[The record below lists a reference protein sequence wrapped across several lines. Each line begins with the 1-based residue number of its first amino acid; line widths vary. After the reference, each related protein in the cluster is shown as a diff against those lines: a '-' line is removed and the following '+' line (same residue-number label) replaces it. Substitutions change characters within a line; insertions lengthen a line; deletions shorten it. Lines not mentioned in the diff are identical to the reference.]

1 MNVDRSGDYSGS
13 RWRGRVVN
21 VMDPY
26 KQGRLQ
32 VRVFGLHDNETL
44 IPNAELPWALTR
56 TPINSGAAV
65 RGVSGSPVGVIPG
78 TIVDGYFADSDRRVL
93 VATGTLSS
101 AGRTRPGEIVDSSYA
116 IDPAYN
122 DVANSARGQDLNAAL
137 GLRNFPALSQI
148 GAIFPAVSGGIG
160 PMASHGGNILSLLTQ
175 ADPYNMSGSMADS
188 VSGFYE
194 SYALN
199 QIMSAA
205 SSFSGGIGGLAFS
218 LVRAQDML
226 QQGKAEAEA
235 LAALPTQ
242 IQVLAANGG
251 IAQLLLLANTMTNID
266 PTSMLG
272 STVGGL
278 MSQAFGLSSIIG
290 GGFSSILSEAV
301 SALAATS
308 KLRDFAMK
316 AAEPTPPPIPDPP
329 ATTSSTA
336 VTTPSSSGKT
346 NPYESPQT
354 VTLPPPVMS
363 ADMLDTNQAPQT
375 ITVEQEKFIEA
386 NVPVNTA
393 EENLAIMDQIDNREA
408 QNQAQLR
415 AIEQVLQQY

>member
-32 VRVFGLHDNETL
+32 VRVFGLHDNEIL

-101 AGRTRPGEIVDSSYA
+101 AGRTKPGEIVDGSYA

-160 PMASHGGNILSLLTQ
+160 PMASHTGNILSLLTQ

-251 IAQLLLLANTMTNID
+251 IAQLLLLANTMTNIN

-290 GGFSSILSEAV
+290 DGFSSILNEAV
-301 SALAATS
+301 SALAVTS
-308 KLRDFAMK
+308 KQRDFAMK

-329 ATTSSTA
+329 TTTSSKA

-346 NPYESPQT
+346 NPYADQETVALPSTITSADQLNQNLIYYSPDK
-354 VTLPPPVMS
+354 PPP
-363 ADMLDTNQAPQT
+363 
-375 ITVEQEKFIEA
+375 
-386 NVPVNTA
+386 
-393 EENLAIMDQIDNREA
+393 
-408 QNQAQLR
+408 
-415 AIEQVLQQY
+415 EQVNPVYGPEDNINVMRQLIEREQGYTGTDTTTGPVSG